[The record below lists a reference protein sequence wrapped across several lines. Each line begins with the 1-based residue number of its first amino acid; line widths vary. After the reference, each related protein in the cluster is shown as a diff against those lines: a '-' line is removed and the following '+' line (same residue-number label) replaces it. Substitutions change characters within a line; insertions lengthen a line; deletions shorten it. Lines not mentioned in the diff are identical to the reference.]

1 MAGGAVGEI
10 AVDERLVGQ
19 ADLGG
24 QLFEVPHGFDIQ
36 PNCNRLFELGR
47 IGILRGCAEVI
58 FVFHD
63 RKLQYCVDSFFVA
76 FRAEMIRISIVHI
89 PYVRKKCKKKDKAN
103 HGYSPCKGIG
113 S

>member
-1 MAGGAVGEI
+1 MPLAAGAMRFRSGPLDFGFDVAGGAVGEV

-19 ADLGG
+19 TDLGG

-36 PNCNRLFELGR
+36 PNGDRLLELGR
-47 IGILRGCAEVI
+47 IGVLRGCAEVV

-76 FRAEMIRISIVHI
+76 FRAEMIRISSS
-89 PYVRKKCKKKDKAN
+89 RDR
-103 HGYSPCKGIG
+103 
-113 S
+113 